1 MRYMRT
7 LFACA
12 ARRTDYMPRKIRE
25 LVKDLLDAGF
35 DERRGKGS
43 HRNYSHPAAATLVTI
58 SGRDGDD
65 ARRYHEKAVRR
76 ALDEV
81 SQWRKATDT

>member
-1 MRYMRT
+1 
-7 LFACA
+7 
-12 ARRTDYMPRKIRE
+12 MPRKIRE
-25 LVKDLLDAGF
+25 LVEDLLDAGF
-35 DERRGKGS
+35 EQRPGKGS
-43 HRNYSHPAAATLVTI
+43 HRNYSHPVVATMVTI

-81 SQWRKATDT
+81 NQWRKATDT